1 MRLCDAFE
9 QTRCRVARFE
19 RKIHNFAASTRE
31 SSVLM
36 HGRCVNLCGPATNK
50 NVGNKTL
57 EKIRQRYVVK
67 LDYVI
72 DCSKRGE
79 NFGSFGGGSEWAQC
93 DAAFWRIGGAGSSI
107 RDSSE
112 SRVAFHSDY
121 EYCAKGA
128 RLIEKTDVTR
138 VEQVKTTPCA
148 HHSLAVAFPL
158 PPAENQLSL
167 RNNLS
172 QSTAPRSA
180 PAGTA
185 EHSIL
190 PRASR
195 EPRTAR

>member
-1 MRLCDAFE
+1 MRFCDAFE

-19 RKIHNFAASTRE
+19 REIHNFAASARE
-31 SSVLM
+31 GGVLL
-36 HGRCVNLCGPATNK
+36 HGLRGNVCGPAANK
-50 NVGNKTL
+50 NVGNETL
-57 EKIRQRYVVK
+57 EKSRQRRIVE

-72 DCSKRGE
+72 DGGKCCE
-79 NFGSFGGGSEWAQC
+79 NFGSFGGGSERAQL
-93 DAAFWRIGGAGSSI
+93 DTAFWRIDGAGPI
-107 RDSSE
+107 RRGSE

-128 RLIEKTDVTR
+128 RLIEKTDVAR
-138 VEQVKTTPCA
+138 VEQVKTAARA

-167 RNNLS
+167 RDNLS

-185 EHSIL
+185 ERSIL
-190 PRASR
+190 PRATR
-195 EPRTAR
+195 KPRKAL